1 MKIMFNIEEQV
12 KKLPQSPGVYIMK
25 DKDGVIIYVGK
36 SKDLSKRVKSYFRSF
51 NSKGL
56 KVQAMVKNIHEFEY
70 FITDTE
76 QEALILEANL
86 IKKHLPR
93 FNILLRDDKKYPYIC
108 VSLSEEYPRVY
119 MTRDLKKDD
128 NRYFGPY
135 TSAFAVHTTIDAIN
149 NSFNIR
155 KCSRDLSKSYERPC
169 LNFHIK
175 KCLGPC
181 TGKVNYDKYMEKI
194 NEILE
199 ILNGNQGILIE
210 ALEEQM
216 KSAATDLN
224 FEIAADYRDKINA
237 IKALQEKQRINS
249 VKGEIYD
256 IISYYQTA
264 DKICIMVF
272 FIRGGNLIG
281 RDKFTFDSDKID
293 DVISSFILQFY
304 SGVKMIP
311 KNILVK
317 EAIEDQKLIEN
328 WLSDIKGK
336 KVTITVPKIGEKKKQ
351 VDLVT
356 KNAKEFILKFED
368 KINFEKKFINSS
380 LGELKKLLKL
390 EDLHRMEAYD
400 ISNIY
405 GVYSV
410 GSMVVY
416 EGGKKKSNAYRRF
429 KIKTVEGSDDYT
441 SMQEVIYRRFKRGK
455 DELAKIDNNEL
466 NVGKGKFN
474 VFPNLL
480 LIDGGKGH
488 VNVVKKVLKALSIDL
503 PVCGMV
509 KDDFHKTRGLYYN
522 GEEIHFGQNK
532 FAYQLVYK
540 IQEEVHRFAINYHK
554 SLRRSN
560 MTKSV
565 LDEIS
570 GIGESRKI
578 ALMKHF
584 GKIEG
589 VKEASIEALC
599 EVNGISKKIAEKI
612 YLFFNS

>member
-1 MKIMFNIEEQV
+1 MFNIEEQV
-12 KKLPQSPGVYIMK
+12 KKLPKSPGVYIMK
-25 DKDGVIIYVGK
+25 DKNGVIIYIGK

-51 NSKGL
+51 KSKRL
-56 KVQAMVKNIHEFEY
+56 KVQTMVKNVHEFEY

-86 IKKHLPR
+86 IKKHMPR

-108 VSLSEEYPRVY
+108 VSLSEEYPRVF
-119 MTRDLKKDD
+119 MTRDLKKDG

-135 TSAFAVHTTIDAIN
+135 TSAYAVHTTIDAIN

-155 KCSRDLSKSYERPC
+155 KCNRDLSKSYERPC

-181 TGKVNYDKYMEKI
+181 TGRVNHEEYMEKV
-194 NEILE
+194 NEIIE
-199 ILNGNQGILIE
+199 ILDGNQSILMD

-216 KSAATDLN
+216 KTAAADLN
-224 FEIAADYRDKINA
+224 FEIAADYRDKIDA

-256 IISYYQTA
+256 VISYYQT
-264 DKICIMVF
+264 DDQICIMVF

-281 RDKFTFDSDKID
+281 RDKFTFDSDKVG
-293 DVISSFILQFY
+293 DVLSSFILQFY
-304 SGVKMIP
+304 SGIKMIP

-317 EAIEDQKLIEN
+317 EAIEDQGIIEN

-356 KNAKEFILKFED
+356 KNAKEFVLKFEE

-380 LGELKKLLKL
+380 LGQLKKLLDL
-390 EDLHRMEAYD
+390 DDLHRIEAFD

-416 EGGKKKSNAYRRF
+416 ENGKKKSNAYRRF

-441 SMQEVIYRRFKRGK
+441 SMQEVIYRRFRRGK
-455 DELAKIDNNEL
+455 DELDKINKNEL
-466 NVGKGKFN
+466 TVDHGKFN
-474 VFPNLL
+474 VFPDLL

-488 VNVVKKVLKALSIDL
+488 VNVVQKVLDALNIDI

-509 KDDFHKTRGLYYN
+509 KDDFHKTRGLCYH
-522 GEEIHFGQNK
+522 GEEIHFGQNR

-584 GKIEG
+584 EKIEN
-589 VKEASIEALC
+589 VKKASVEELC
-599 EVNGISKKIAEKI
+599 EVNGISEKIADKI
-612 YLFFNS
+612 YSFFNS

>member
-1 MKIMFNIEEQV
+1 MFNIEEQV
-12 KKLPQSPGVYIMK
+12 KKLPKSPGVYIMK
-25 DKDGVIIYVGK
+25 DKNGVIIYIGK

-51 NSKGL
+51 NSKRL
-56 KVQAMVKNIHEFEY
+56 KVQTMVKNVHEFEY

-86 IKKHLPR
+86 IKKHMPR

-108 VSLSEEYPRVY
+108 VSLSEEYPRVF
-119 MTRDLKKDD
+119 MTRDLKKDG

-135 TSAFAVHTTIDAIN
+135 TSAYAVHTTIDAIN

-155 KCSRDLSKSYERPC
+155 KCNRDLSKSYERPC

-181 TGKVNYDKYMEKI
+181 TGRVNHGKYMEKVDEI
-194 NEILE
+194 IEILD
-199 ILNGNQGILIE
+199 GNQNILMD
-210 ALEEQM
+210 ALEKQM
-216 KSAATDLN
+216 KTAASNLN
-224 FEIAADYRDKINA
+224 FEIAADYRDKIDA

-256 IISYYQTA
+256 VISYYQTE
-264 DKICIMVF
+264 DQICIMVF

-281 RDKFTFDSDKID
+281 RDKFTFDSDKVD
-293 DVISSFILQFY
+293 DVLSSFILQFY
-304 SGVKMIP
+304 SGIKMIP

-317 EAIEDQKLIEN
+317 EAIEDQNIIEN

-336 KVTITVPKIGEKKKQ
+336 KVTITVPKIGEKKKL

-356 KNAKEFILKFED
+356 KNAKEFILKFEE

-380 LGELKKLLKL
+380 LGQLKNLLDL
-390 EDLHRMEAYD
+390 EDLHRIEAYD

-416 EGGKKKSNAYRRF
+416 ENGKKKSNAYRRF

-441 SMQEVIYRRFKRGK
+441 SMQEVIYRRFRRGK
-455 DELAKIDNNEL
+455 DELERINKNEL
-466 NVGKGKFN
+466 TVDHGKFN
-474 VFPNLL
+474 LFPNLL

-488 VNVVKKVLKALSIDL
+488 VNVVQKVLNALNIDI

-509 KDDFHKTRGLYYN
+509 KDAFHKTRGLYYN
-522 GEEIHFGQNK
+522 GKEIHFGQNK
-532 FAYQLVYK
+532 FAYQLIYK

-570 GIGESRKI
+570 GVGESRKI

-584 GKIEG
+584 EKIEN
-589 VKEASIEALC
+589 VKKASVDELC
-599 EVNGISKKIAEKI
+599 EVKGISGKIADKI
-612 YLFFNS
+612 YSFFNS

>member
-1 MKIMFNIEEQV
+1 MFNIEEQV
-12 KKLPQSPGVYIMK
+12 KKLPKSPGVYIMK
-25 DKDGVIIYVGK
+25 DKNGVIIYIGK

-51 NSKGL
+51 NSKRL
-56 KVQAMVKNIHEFEY
+56 KVQTMIKNVHEFEY

-86 IKKHLPR
+86 IKKHMPR

-108 VSLSEEYPRVY
+108 VSLSEDYPRVF
-119 MTRDLKKDD
+119 MTRDLKKDG

-135 TSAFAVHTTIDAIN
+135 TSAYAVHTTIDAIN

-155 KCSRDLSKSYERPC
+155 KCNRDLSKSYERPC

-181 TGKVNYDKYMEKI
+181 TGGINHGKYMEKI
-194 NEILE
+194 KEIIQ
-199 ILNGNQGILIE
+199 ILDGNQGILIN

-216 KSAATDLN
+216 KTAAVDLN
-224 FEIAADYRDKINA
+224 FEIAADYRDQIDA

-256 IISYYQTA
+256 VISYYQT
-264 DKICIMVF
+264 DEQICIMVF

-281 RDKFTFDSDKID
+281 RDKFTFDSDKVD
-293 DVISSFILQFY
+293 DVLSSFILQFY
-304 SGVKMIP
+304 SGIKMIP

-317 EAIEDQKLIEN
+317 EAIEDQEIIEN

-356 KNAKEFILKFED
+356 KNAKEFLLKFEE

-380 LGELKKLLKL
+380 LGQLKKLLDL
-390 EDLHRMEAYD
+390 DDLHRIEAFD

-416 EGGKKKSNAYRRF
+416 ENGKKKSNAYRRF

-441 SMQEVIYRRFKRGK
+441 SMQEVIYRRFRRGK
-455 DELAKIDNNEL
+455 DELEKIDKNEL
-466 NVGKGKFN
+466 TVDRGKFN

-488 VNVVKKVLKALSIDL
+488 VNVVQKVLDALNIDI

-509 KDDFHKTRGLYYN
+509 KDDYHKTRGLYYN

-532 FAYQLVYK
+532 YAYQLVYK

-584 GKIEG
+584 EKIEN
-589 VKEASIEALC
+589 VKKASLEELC
-599 EVNGISKKIAEKI
+599 EVKGISEKIAEKI
-612 YLFFNS
+612 YSFFNS

>member
-1 MKIMFNIEEQV
+1 MFNIEEQV
-12 KKLPQSPGVYIMK
+12 KKLPKSPGVYIMK
-25 DKDGVIIYVGK
+25 DKNGVIIYIGK

-56 KVQAMVKNIHEFEY
+56 KVQTMVKNIHEFEY

-86 IKKHLPR
+86 IKKHMPR

-108 VSLSEEYPRVY
+108 VSLNEEYPRVF
-119 MTRDLKKDD
+119 MTRDLKKDG

-135 TSAFAVHTTIDAIN
+135 TSAYAVHTTIDAIN

-155 KCSRDLSKSYERPC
+155 KCNRDLSKSYERPC

-181 TGKVNYDKYMEKI
+181 TGQVNHGKYMEKI
-194 NEILE
+194 NEIIQ
-199 ILNGNQGILIE
+199 ILDGNQSILIH

-216 KSAATDLN
+216 KTAATELN
-224 FEIAADYRDKINA
+224 FEIAADYRDKIDA

-256 IISYYQTA
+256 VISYYQTK

-281 RDKFTFDSDKID
+281 RDKFTFNSDKVD
-293 DVISSFILQFY
+293 DVLSSFILQFY
-304 SGVKMIP
+304 SGIKMIP

-317 EAIEDQKLIEN
+317 EAIEDQEIIEN

-336 KVTITVPKIGEKKKQ
+336 KVSITVPKIGEKKKQ

-356 KNAKEFILKFED
+356 KNAKEFILKFEE

-380 LGELKKLLKL
+380 LGQLKQLLDL
-390 EDLHRMEAYD
+390 DDLHRIEAYD

-416 EGGKKKSNAYRRF
+416 ENGKRKSNAYRRF

-441 SMQEVIYRRFKRGK
+441 SMQEVLYRRFRRGK
-455 DELAKIDNNEL
+455 NEL
-466 NVGKGKFN
+466 DKINKNELTVDRGKFN

-488 VNVVKKVLKALSIDL
+488 VNVVQKVLDALHIDI

-509 KDDFHKTRGLYYN
+509 KDDYHKTRGLYYK

-532 FAYQLVYK
+532 YAYQLVYK

-578 ALMKHF
+578 SLMKYF
-584 GKIEG
+584 EKIENI
-589 VKEASIEALC
+589 KKASIEELC
-599 EVNGISKKIAEKI
+599 EVKGISEKIAEKI
-612 YLFFNS
+612 YSFFNS

>member
-1 MKIMFNIEEQV
+1 MFNIEEQV
-12 KKLPQSPGVYIMK
+12 KKLPKSPGVYIMK
-25 DKDGVIIYVGK
+25 DKNGVIIYIGK

-51 NSKGL
+51 NSKRL
-56 KVQAMVKNIHEFEY
+56 KVQTMVKNIHEFEY

-86 IKKHLPR
+86 IKKHMPR

-108 VSLSEEYPRVY
+108 VSLNEEYPRVF
-119 MTRDLKKDD
+119 MTRDLKKDG

-135 TSAFAVHTTIDAIN
+135 TSAYAVHTTIDAIN

-155 KCSRDLSKSYERPC
+155 KCNRDLSKSYERPC

-181 TGKVNYDKYMEKI
+181 TGRVNYEQYMEKI
-194 NEILE
+194 NEIIE
-199 ILNGNQGILIE
+199 ILDGNQSILID

-216 KSAATDLN
+216 KTAAAELN
-224 FEIAADYRDKINA
+224 FEIAADYRDKIDA
-237 IKALQEKQRINS
+237 IRALQEKQRINS

-256 IISYYQTA
+256 VISYYQTE
-264 DKICIMVF
+264 DRICIMVF

-281 RDKFTFDSDKID
+281 RDKFTFDSDKVD
-293 DVISSFILQFY
+293 DVLSSFILQFY
-304 SGVKMIP
+304 SGIKMIP

-317 EAIEDQKLIEN
+317 EAIEDQAIIEN

-356 KNAKEFILKFED
+356 KNAKEFILKFEE
-368 KINFEKKFINSS
+368 KINFEKKFISSS
-380 LGELKKLLKL
+380 LSQLKKLLEL
-390 EDLHRMEAYD
+390 NDLHRIEAYD

-416 EGGKKKSNAYRRF
+416 ENGKKKSNAYRRF

-455 DELAKIDNNEL
+455 DELDKINKNEL
-466 NVGKGKFN
+466 TVDRGKFN

-488 VNVVKKVLKALSIDL
+488 VSVVQKVLNALNIDL

-509 KDDFHKTRGLYYN
+509 KDDYHKTRGLYYK

-532 FAYQLVYK
+532 YAYQLIYK

-578 ALMKHF
+578 SLMKHF
-584 GKIEG
+584 EKIEN
-589 VKEASIEALC
+589 VKRASVEELC
-599 EVNGISKKIAEKI
+599 EVKGISEKIAEKI
-612 YLFFNS
+612 YSFFNS